1 MRRPAMNRGRLALIE
16 ALRGGTVAK
25 AWPPESGGELALL
38 GDLATVEE
46 ATAMIVKTK
55 VAFIGIAR
63 FSRWHRA
70 FIVHQPVCIA
80 DGPNC
85 EANILYVEFVND
97 LYFCSLAPLR
107 GFRCFWII
115 FTLA

>member
-1 MRRPAMNRGRLALIE
+1 MSQGRLALIE

-38 GDLATVEE
+38 GDLATATE
-46 ATAMIVKTK
+46 AAAVIMKTK
-55 VAFIGIAR
+55 VAFTGVAR

-70 FIVHQPVCIA
+70 FVVRWPMCIA

-85 EANILYVEFVND
+85 EAKLSYVEFVNG
-97 LYFCSLAPLR
+97 LYFYSLTPLC
-107 GFRCFWII
+107 GFHCFWFI